1 MSDFLMRSFRAQL
14 TTSMD
19 SVLRGAVF
27 KIMTIF
33 ENSLHDH
40 QVELAQKG
48 EEIAQLKIKL
58 QNAEVRLS
66 ENQRAGDGGP
76 ERKQSEPEKVL
87 SRPEEAPDA
96 SEFNFEVPD
105 DWCAPLGYETVVK
118 REDSFCPSVRLRRLS
133 IPLYPVPFLKQEVV
147 NDDIDSRRRS
157 SRGCSL
163 NARLAH
169 GEQEPCRPPAGNDMA
184 KLVQDIQQEYTDPA
198 DGARPRRTR
207 RRVTGKPQKSTM
219 KRKKGGGKAA
229 AAACSEKETKTNGR
243 ESTYSCKFCKKEFDT
258 IWGRKVHVR
267 SHKKCKGCK
276 KEFRFP
282 SALRSH
288 KPFCKKLRALMAK
301 QATSANPPKPQSPG
315 VENLTAPSK
324 ETPAVNESVPSSN
337 GRRESSTQKAESAK
351 KHACTHCNMSFNS
364 STRLREHVRVH
375 TGERPYLCSACPKKF
390 AVKQA
395 LKKHM
400 SRMHEG
406 QADVSEAQADTSSNW
421 KTVGTRCRE
430 GFICALCPRLLRTRF
445 MLSEHFRTHTGEK
458 PLKCEQCSAT
468 FRFRGQL
475 SLHKK
480 RCAGPQPVTE
490 CAKCQKTFA
499 TQARYLKHMSSF
511 HKDRSF
517 CKICGKVFLTK
528 GRLRNHMERFHQ

>member
-1 MSDFLMRSFRAQL
+1 M
-14 TTSMD
+14 
-19 SVLRGAVF
+19 
-27 KIMTIF
+27 
-33 ENSLHDH
+33 
-40 QVELAQKG
+40 
-48 EEIAQLKIKL
+48 
-58 QNAEVRLS
+58 
-66 ENQRAGDGGP
+66 
-76 ERKQSEPEKVL
+76 
-87 SRPEEAPDA
+87 
-96 SEFNFEVPD
+96 
-105 DWCAPLGYETVVK
+105 
-118 REDSFCPSVRLRRLS
+118 
-133 IPLYPVPFLKQEVV
+133 
-147 NDDIDSRRRS
+147 
-157 SRGCSL
+157 
-163 NARLAH
+163 
-169 GEQEPCRPPAGNDMA
+169 
-184 KLVQDIQQEYTDPA
+184 
-198 DGARPRRTR
+198 TR
-207 RRVTGKPQKSTM
+207 RRVFWGDVTIPIIFSHNDFGGLSTGTGTAENEELRILSV
-219 KRKKGGGKAA
+219 RGGGEELLQDESDSLFTASELQAFTSLSPDHDVPHDSLMDFATGRDPTRGMPDHRNGQPERNQSARVASTIMNPAVEAEEDDGQAGQPSHVGQFDQQQNAFSHGVLKSLDCSFCGERFLSREDLIAHRASHTGEPAA
-229 AAACSEKETKTNGR
+229 LCTFCGKSFVNKTTLSIHMRIHTGEKPYACAQCGKRFTQNGSLKIHLRTHSGEKPYTCSQCAASFNNPSNLRRHMITHNPNG
-243 ESTYSCKFCKKEFDT
+243 
-258 IWGRKVHVR
+258 
-267 SHKKCKGCK
+267 
-276 KEFRFP
+276 FRFP

-324 ETPAVNESVPSSN
+324 ETPAVNESAPSSN